1 MIANSDVAAGYTIN
15 FCYTCTVTPAGGV
28 APEVQKVKDNLKIVQ
43 NPVDCSSALVAKK
56 SPSLPAIQY
65 KSGGSPIQM
74 ITGYTEVFTHNLKTE
89 CPLTSCTV
97 TALGCSGALPVQ
109 TYWRFDGSYR
119 FIANSDVTAGFTIN
133 FCYSCSV
140 DPAGDASPIKFDKNS
155 LTIRAYADCSDA
167 LVPKTPSL
175 SAIDFQSGG
184 PPETKIANY
193 EEVFTHSKKND
204 CPLSSCQLK
213 ATGCSD
219 PLASQTNVV
228 LGSKA
233 ESYKVTAKTSN
244 PDGYSVE
251 FCYFCSVSQGGG
263 ASSV

>member
-15 FCYTCTVTPAGGV
+15 FCYTCTVKPAGGV
-28 APEVQKVKDNLKIVQ
+28 APEVEKVKDNLKIVQ
-43 NPVDCSSALVAKK
+43 NPVDCSSALVAK

-97 TALGCSGALPVQ
+97 KALGCSDALPAQ
-109 TYWRFDGSYR
+109 AYWRFDSSNR

-175 SAIDFQSGG
+175 SAIDFQPGG
-184 PPETKIANY
+184 SPFQMITGY
-193 EEVFTHSKKND
+193 TEVFTHSKKTD
-204 CPLSSCQLK
+204 CPLKSCQLK

-219 PLASQTNVV
+219 ALPTQTYWRFD
-228 LGSKA
+228 S
-233 ESYKVTAKTSN
+233 
-244 PDGYSVE
+244 
-251 FCYFCSVSQGGG
+251 
-263 ASSV
+263 